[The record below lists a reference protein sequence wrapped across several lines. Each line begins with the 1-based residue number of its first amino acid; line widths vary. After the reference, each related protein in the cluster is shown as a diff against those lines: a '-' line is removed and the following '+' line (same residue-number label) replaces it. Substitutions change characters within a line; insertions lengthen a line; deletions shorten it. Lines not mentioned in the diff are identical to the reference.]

1 MKNLL
6 VLLLAPSLLISM
18 QLPIDSLSPRSRE
31 VAQQRAV
38 INANRAE
45 QQVFQDEAINSI
57 IDLESEVWVLQ
68 QQVERLQGQSVTI
81 HVPQMDAALLALN
94 SQARLSNLQGEQ
106 IAALERTQQLQAQ
119 LQAGRDAD
127 LQQRIAAAEKSNYY
141 LKWALG
147 VSTAVTTTVFSV
159 MGYLLWKNQQ
169 EQNNGNLITVSRD
182 EKGKIIGFS
191 QARAEAPYVAIP
203 QPIATISQKQPQVS
217 PQSVSLSAAS
227 QPAQAAVPPAAQP
240 AQIVQQVPVQTPTAP
255 SQPLPQYATREQLQ
269 AVNARI
275 DEVSARIPQVAR
287 VMDKDGNIFLEY
299 TDPGQQP
306 RSGHSSYVGEFW
318 PPKGFNAKLK

>member
-6 VLLLAPSLLISM
+6 ALLLAASPLISM
-18 QLPIDSLSPRSRE
+18 ELPIAPLSPRSQE

-38 INANRAE
+38 INANRTE
-45 QQVFQDEAINSI
+45 QQVFQDEATTWVADIE
-57 IDLESEVWVLQ
+57 LEVMQLRAM
-68 QQVERLQGQSVTI
+68 VERLRADSPV
-81 HVPQMDAALLALN
+81 VLAPQIDAAVLAAN
-94 SQARLSNLQGEQ
+94 SQARLANLHDQQ
-106 IAALERTQQLQAQ
+106 IAALERTQQLQMR
-119 LQAGRDAD
+119 LQAHNDAD
-127 LQQRIAAAEKSNYY
+127 LQRRIAAAEQSNYY
-141 LKWALG
+141 LKCALG
-147 VSTAVTTTVFSV
+147 ISTAVTTTVFSI

-182 EKGKIIGFS
+182 EKGKTIGFS

-203 QPIATISQKQPQVS
+203 QPISNSIAP
-217 PQSVSLSAAS
+217 
-227 QPAQAAVPPAAQP
+227 QPAQKAAP
-240 AQIVQQVPVQTPTAP
+240 IQTPVAP
-255 SQPLPQYATREQLQ
+255 AQPLPQYATPEQLQ

-275 DEVSARIPQVAR
+275 DEVSACIPQVAR

-318 PPKGFNAKLK
+318 PSGGFTRNLK

>member
-1 MKNLL
+1 MKKLL
-6 VLLLAPSLLISM
+6 ALVLAPSLLIAM
-18 QLPIDSLSPRSRE
+18 QLPIAPLSPRSQE

-38 INANRAE
+38 INANRTE
-45 QQVFQDEAINSI
+45 QQVFQAEAINSI

-68 QQVERLQGQSVTI
+68 QQVERLQEQSATLQ
-81 HVPQMDAALLALN
+81 PQMNVALLSLN
-94 SQARLSNLQGEQ
+94 AQVRLSNLHVEQ
-106 IAALERTQQLQAQ
+106 VGTLERTQQLQAQ
-119 LQAGRDAD
+119 LQAQREAN
-127 LQQRIAAAEKSNYY
+127 LQRRIAAAEQSNYY

-182 EKGKIIGFS
+182 EKGKTIGFS

-203 QPIATISQKQPQVS
+203 QPISNSIAP
-217 PQSVSLSAAS
+217 
-227 QPAQAAVPPAAQP
+227 QPAQKAAP
-240 AQIVQQVPVQTPTAP
+240 IQTPVAP
-255 SQPLPQYATREQLQ
+255 AQPLPQYATPEQLQ

-275 DEVSARIPQVAR
+275 DEVSACIPQVAR

-318 PPKGFNAKLK
+318 PSGGFTRNLK